1 MLKQVSIVVQFSGA
15 FLMFAT
21 SSPST
26 ARCGLSRAAISSAIL
41 AAAVLLWGGY
51 TGHWSWTG
59 LSDNDTLWDWL
70 KLLVLP
76 LSLAA
81 LPLWLQSH
89 HRMSATRRGT
99 LAGVAVAFGTFV
111 LLGYALH
118 WAWTGFAGN
127 TLWDWLELLL
137 LPVVIATVKF
147 WTAERTMETRHWIR
161 VAAIIAGFV
170 IFAASAYLL
179 PINWSGFVGNTLW
192 DWIKLLFIPILMPLV
207 LVPAVTEWINGGIEE
222 ADEADHTENDDADAP
237 APTTADAAAT
247 SAAHRPAVPAARF
260 DSGPHGFSP
269 TSYEIWL
276 SPTEKI
282 TAEVR
287 PPADPADS
295 PQLIVNGAMT
305 VHRLMTTTNQR

>member
-1 MLKQVSIVVQFSGA
+1 
-15 FLMFAT
+15 MFAT

-26 ARCGLSRAAISSAIL
+26 ARRGLSRAAISSVIL

-161 VAAIIAGFV
+161 VPAIIAGFV

-247 SAAHRPAVPAARF
+247 SAAHRPAVPAALF
-260 DSGPHGFSP
+260 DCGPHGFSP

-305 VHRLMTTTNQR
+305 VHRLMTTTNQT

>member
-1 MLKQVSIVVQFSGA
+1 MS
-15 FLMFAT
+15 AT
-21 SSPST
+21 CSPST
-26 ARCGLSRAAISSAIL
+26 PRRGLSRAAIASAVL

-89 HRMSATRRGT
+89 HRMSVTRRGT
-99 LAGVAVAFGTFV
+99 LAGVAVAFGMFV

-147 WTAERTMETRHWIR
+147 WTAERSMETRHWLG
-161 VAAIIAGFV
+161 VAAVTVGFV

-207 LVPAVTEWINGGIEE
+207 LVPSVTEWINGGIEE
-222 ADEADHTENDDADAP
+222 ADQADQTDNDDADEP
-237 APTTADAAAT
+237 APTTADATATPAAQ
-247 SAAHRPAVPAARF
+247 RPAGPAALL
-260 DSGPHGFSP
+260 DSEPHDFSP

-276 SPTEKI
+276 TPTEKI

-287 PPADPADS
+287 PPADPAGS
-295 PQLIVNGAMT
+295 PQLIVNEAMT
-305 VHRLMTTTNQR
+305 VHRLMATTNQR

>member
-1 MLKQVSIVVQFSGA
+1 MS
-15 FLMFAT
+15 AT
-21 SSPST
+21 CSPST
-26 ARCGLSRAAISSAIL
+26 ARRGLSRAAIASAVL
-41 AAAVLLWGGY
+41 AAVVLLWGGY

-89 HRMSATRRGT
+89 HRMSVTRRGT
-99 LAGVAVAFGTFV
+99 LAGVAVAFGIFV

-147 WTAERTMETRHWIR
+147 WTAERTMEARHWMRI
-161 VAAIIAGFV
+161 AAVIAGFV

-192 DWIKLLFIPILMPLV
+192 DWVKLLFIPILMHRG
-207 LVPAVTEWINGGIEE
+207 LVPAVAEWIKGGIEE
-222 ADEADHTENDDADAP
+222 ADEADQI
-237 APTTADAAAT
+237 
-247 SAAHRPAVPAARF
+247 
-260 DSGPHGFSP
+260 DSGSLGFSP

-276 SPTEKI
+276 TPTEKI

-287 PPADPADS
+287 PPADPAGS
-295 PQLIVNGAMT
+295 PQLIVSEALT
-305 VHRLMTTTNQR
+305 VHRLMTTATNQR

>member
-1 MLKQVSIVVQFSGA
+1 MS
-15 FLMFAT
+15 AT
-21 SSPST
+21 CSPST
-26 ARCGLSRAAISSAIL
+26 PRRGLSRAAIASAVL

-89 HRMSATRRGT
+89 HRMSVTRRGT
-99 LAGVAVAFGTFV
+99 LAGVAVAFGMFV

-147 WTAERTMETRHWIR
+147 WTAERSMETRHWIG
-161 VAAIIAGFV
+161 VAAVIAGFVIFAASAYLLPFNWSGFVGNTLWDWMELLLLPVDIPTDKFWTAERSMETRHSIGVAAVIAGLV

-179 PINWSGFVGNTLW
+179 PINWSGYVGNTLW
-192 DWIKLLFIPILMPLV
+192 DWIKLMFIPILMPLV
-207 LVPAVTEWINGGIEE
+207 LVPSVTEWINGGI
-222 ADEADHTENDDADAP
+222 
-237 APTTADAAAT
+237 
-247 SAAHRPAVPAARF
+247 
-260 DSGPHGFSP
+260 
-269 TSYEIWL
+269 
-276 SPTEKI
+276 
-282 TAEVR
+282 
-287 PPADPADS
+287 
-295 PQLIVNGAMT
+295 
-305 VHRLMTTTNQR
+305 

>member
-1 MLKQVSIVVQFSGA
+1 MLKQVSVVVQFSGA

-295 PQLIVNGAMT
+295 PQLIVNGGMT